1 MSNFISLESLALSY
15 RDSSNEHT
23 IGGEEVFEILP
34 TLHGQHMRKII
45 LTLVM
50 TSRLHDVELDSTSGK
65 SRYQK
70 LDEVLSDSNK
80 FPVLEEVEFIV
91 EDWANVGATGIL
103 RGALPTLSATGLL
116 KFRR

>member
-1 MSNFISLESLALSY
+1 LFNFISLESLALSY
-15 RDSSNEHT
+15 RDSSNKRA

-45 LTLVM
+45 LTLDV
-50 TSRLHDVELDSTSGK
+50 TSWLHDVELDSMSGN

-70 LDEVLSDSNK
+70 LDKVLSDSNK

-91 EDWANVGATGIL
+91 EEGANIGATRAL
-103 RGALPTLSATGLL
+103 HGALPTLSARGLL